1 MTAVLIYCAAVAFA
15 ATCHMFAKLLL
26 PLLQLCCFAVCLFFC
41 YCYCITRC
49 IMTAVVLTYCAAV
62 AIVLHLNC
70 CSFAAALLLTR
81 NCILV

>member
-41 YCYCITRC
+41 YCYCIIRC
-49 IMTAVVLTYCAAV
+49 IMTAVLTYCAAV